1 MSNIKLKMRDQT
13 QLSFF
18 RHLFV
23 YDEQWNPGPLVDL
36 PRVGVVL
43 SWIGAIVLL
52 GVSTAVALMRR
63 HADLLFA
70 AFVLLGLVL
79 SPVSLDYHYVMALLS
94 IALLLSHWQ
103 YRMVSWGGLT
113 LTVGA
118 ILIAVDLPYRSAE
131 LADGAWALLA
141 YPKLYGA
148 LLLWGLALVSCLR
161 PGDSNKGS
169 GPATKV
175 GSYESSMSEASAD

>member
-1 MSNIKLKMRDQT
+1 MR
-13 QLSFF
+13 L
-18 RHLFV
+18 
-23 YDEQWNPGPLVDL
+23 
-36 PRVGVVL
+36 
-43 SWIGAIVLL
+43 VLL
-52 GVSTAVALMRR
+52 GVSTVVALARR

-70 AFVLLGLVL
+70 ASVLLGLVL

-103 YRMVSWGGLT
+103 DHMVSWEGLT
-113 LTVGA
+113 LTAGA

-148 LLLWGLALVSCLR
+148 LLLWGLALLSCLR
-161 PGDSNKGS
+161 SGASPEGS
-169 GPATKV
+169 GPVAKV
-175 GSYESSMSEASAD
+175 GSSAVGNH